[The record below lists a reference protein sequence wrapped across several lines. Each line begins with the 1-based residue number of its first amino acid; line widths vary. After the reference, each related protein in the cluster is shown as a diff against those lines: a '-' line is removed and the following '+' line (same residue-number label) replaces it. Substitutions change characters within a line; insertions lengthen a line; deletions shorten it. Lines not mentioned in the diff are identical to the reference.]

1 MDRVR
6 SLAHYHASDRS
17 YLSYNRHDA
26 MSVVGVVDKDWLLCA
41 RNERV
46 GLVARK
52 NVLDVL

>member
-1 MDRVR
+1 
-6 SLAHYHASDRS
+6 
-17 YLSYNRHDA
+17 

-41 RNERV
+41 RNDRV